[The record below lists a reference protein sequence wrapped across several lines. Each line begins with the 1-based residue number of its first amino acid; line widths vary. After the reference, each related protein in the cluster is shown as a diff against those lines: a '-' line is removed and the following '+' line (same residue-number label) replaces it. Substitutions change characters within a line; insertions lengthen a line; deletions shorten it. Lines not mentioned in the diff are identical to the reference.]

1 MISEGSAYFFRMIK
15 NYFESYL
22 PKQKAASKETI
33 RSYKTT
39 MNQFLDFASE
49 NLNINLS
56 EFEFS
61 LTSVELAE
69 SFLETGEQKQH
80 WSITTRN
87 NKLAAIR
94 SFYKY
99 AANHDIAVITH
110 YQALMTIPEKNGTSK
125 KEIEFFSES
134 ALKTLLEQPD
144 LSSRK
149 GIRNQVI
156 MIVMYDTG
164 GRIQEILDLKLNSIH
179 LNENPAYVIL
189 NGKGGKTRLVPIMAK
204 TVKHLTK
211 YIELFHPDSN
221 GEEYLFYTT
230 HLNRHTQMSPD
241 TVQKF
246 IDKYC
251 STARELNK
259 QVPEHIYCHMFR
271 HSRAMHLYR
280 NGMPLPLVSEWLGHA
295 HINTTREF
303 YANADVGMKGKAI
316 EQATS
321 KLNPLFKAG
330 CKYDF
335 EDDDELLK
343 RLYGLK

>member
-1 MISEGSAYFFRMIK
+1 MISKGSAYFFKMIK
-15 NYFESYL
+15 NYFENYL

-49 NLNINLS
+49 YMNIKFS

-69 SFLETGEQKQH
+69 SFLETGEQKRH

-99 AANHDIAVITH
+99 AANRDIAVITH
-110 YQALMTIPEKNGTSK
+110 YQALLTIPEKNDTSE

-134 ALKTLLEQPD
+134 ALKTILEQPD
-144 LSSRK
+144 VSSRK

-179 LNENPAYVIL
+179 LDGNPAYVTL
-189 NGKGGKTRLVPIMAK
+189 TGKGGKTRLVPIMDK
-204 TVKHLTK
+204 TVKHLTR
-211 YIELFHPDSN
+211 YIEHYHPDSN
-221 GEEYLFYTT
+221 GEEFLFYTT
-230 HLNRHTQMSPD
+230 HFNRHTQMSQD

-246 IDKYC
+246 INKYC
-251 STARELNK
+251 STARVLNK
-259 QVPEHIYCHMFR
+259 EVPEHIYCHMFR

-295 HINTTREF
+295 QINTTREY

-316 EQATS
+316 EKATS
-321 KLNPLFKAG
+321 KLNPLFKAN
-330 CKYDF
+330 CNYNF
-335 EDDDELLK
+335 EEDDELMK